1 MQTMKKQSTKTT
13 RMRMTTTTM
22 TVQLLLMATV
32 ASFELVHVFFFAP
45 LRVRRKSPVD
55 LNLAVS
61 AVSLLGA
68 SRKSENRAGD

>member
-13 RMRMTTTTM
+13 RMRMTTTT

-32 ASFELVHVFFFAP
+32 AFFELVHVFF
-45 LRVRRKSPVD
+45 LRKSPVD
-55 LNLAVS
+55 LTLVVS
-61 AVSLLGA
+61 AASVRGV